1 VVCVPLLNR
10 LIIIASPYVTINDN
24 TSGIPISIYPSM
36 TCLELDRIIPN
47 DNSSKKGYEMQIG
60 M

>member
-1 VVCVPLLNR
+1 